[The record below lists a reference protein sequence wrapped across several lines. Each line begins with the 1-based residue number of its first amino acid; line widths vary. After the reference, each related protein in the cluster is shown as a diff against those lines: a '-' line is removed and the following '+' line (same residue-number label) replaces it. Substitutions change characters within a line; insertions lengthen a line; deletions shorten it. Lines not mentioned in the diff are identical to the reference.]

1 MPSVCIV
8 GLIVIILHAT
18 DNHLK
23 LHTMKMRLLTGLAIA
38 LGVVLAISS
47 CKKDKE
53 PTKIPVTGV
62 NLNKT
67 SMSLE
72 VGDDFQLLASVL
84 PEDATDKRVT
94 WDSDDESV
102 ATVDDKGL
110 VKAVKVGK
118 AKISVFTQDGD
129 FTKVCEVTVG
139 NTSVPDPGPSPEPEP
154 EPDPSVNLKLSRT
167 SATIGV
173 NETLSLKP
181 YVWSEYEKIWD
192 DLAFESDNPDV
203 ATVDADLNIIGHSA
217 GTAKLT
223 GTCHGEGLELKA
235 VFNVTVENE
244 FSAFVEDIFVISG
257 RGVVTTTKVS
267 SGVVRTNDKVRVLQ
281 VEDTYKNYNLT
292 ISQIEMFHKI
302 VEYAEAGDN
311 VGFTYVESPK
321 LDKSAIGRG
330 AAIFS
335 LDTER
340 IVAAKKVYG
349 TFTITDRKTPVVAGY
364 KPQFFC
370 NNYDVSVTLSDLRD
384 ADMLYPNETNYCIGF
399 EVSEGRKLL
408 CRLGQEISVREGG
421 RTIGTF
427 VVSDYEEATVKYEDV
442 E

>member
-1 MPSVCIV
+1 
-8 GLIVIILHAT
+8 
-18 DNHLK
+18 
-23 LHTMKMRLLTGLAIA
+23 MKMRLLTGLAIA

-62 NLNKT
+62 SLNKT
-67 SMSLE
+67 SIDLK

-94 WDSDDESV
+94 WDSDDESI

-118 AKISVFTQDGD
+118 AKISVYTHDGD

-139 NTSVPDPGPSPEPEP
+139 NTSVPEPGPDPD
-154 EPDPSVNLKLSRT
+154 PDPSLDLKLSRT

-181 YVWSEYEKIWD
+181 YIWSEYEKIWD
-192 DLAFESDNPDV
+192 DLAFESENPDV

-235 VFNVTVENE
+235 VFNVTVEDT
-244 FSAFVEDIFVISG
+244 FTTFVEDIFTISS
-257 RGVVTTTKVS
+257 RGVVTTTKIS
-267 SGVVRTNDKVRVLQ
+267 SGVVRTNDKVRFLQ

-292 ISQIEMFHKI
+292 ISQIEMLRK
-302 VEYAEAGDN
+302 VVDYAEAGDN
-311 VGFTYVESPK
+311 VGFMYVESPK

-340 IVAAKKVYG
+340 IIAAKKVYG
-349 TFTITDRKTPVVAGY
+349 TFTITDRKTPVAAGY
-364 KPQFFC
+364 NPQFFC

-384 ADMLYPNETNYCIGF
+384 ANMLYPNETNYCIGF

-421 RTIGTF
+421 KTIGTF

>member
-1 MPSVCIV
+1 
-8 GLIVIILHAT
+8 
-18 DNHLK
+18 
-23 LHTMKMRLLTGLAIA
+23 MKMRLLTGLAIA

-53 PTKIPVTGV
+53 TTKIPVTGV
-62 NLNKT
+62 SLNKT
-67 SMSLE
+67 SIDLK
-72 VGDDFQLLASVL
+72 VGDDFHLLASVL

-118 AKISVFTQDGD
+118 TKITVYTHDGD

-139 NTSVPDPGPSPEPEP
+139 TTSVPEPG
-154 EPDPSVNLKLSRT
+154 PDPSLELKLSRT

-173 NETLSLKP
+173 GEKLSLKP
-181 YVWSEYEKIWD
+181 YIWSEYEKIWD
-192 DLAFESDNPDV
+192 DLAFESENPDV

-235 VFNVTVENE
+235 VFNVTVENT
-244 FSAFVEDIFVISG
+244 FTTFVEDIFTISG
-257 RGVVTTTKVS
+257 RGVVTTTKIS
-267 SGVVRTNDKVRVLQ
+267 SGVVRTNDKVRLLQ

-292 ISQIEMFHKI
+292 ISQIEMFRK
-302 VEYAEAGDN
+302 VVDYAEAGDN
-311 VGFTYVESPK
+311 VGFMYVESPK
-321 LDKSAIGRG
+321 LNKSAIGRG

-335 LDTER
+335 PDTER
-340 IVAAKKVYG
+340 LVAAKKVYG
-349 TFTITDRKTPVVAGY
+349 TFTITDRRTPVVAGY
-364 KPQFFC
+364 KPQFLC
-370 NNYDVSVTLSDLRD
+370 NNYDVSVTISDMRG

-408 CRLGQEISVREGG
+408 CRLGQEISVRENGK
-421 RTIGTF
+421 TIGTF

>member
-1 MPSVCIV
+1 
-8 GLIVIILHAT
+8 
-18 DNHLK
+18 
-23 LHTMKMRLLTGLAIA
+23 MRLLTGLAVA

-53 PTKIPVTGV
+53 TTKIPVTGV

-67 SMSLE
+67 SMYLK
-72 VGDDFQLLASVL
+72 VGDDFQLLANVL

-94 WDSDDESV
+94 WDSADESV

-118 AKISVFTQDGD
+118 TKITVYTQDGD
-129 FTKVCEVTVG
+129 FTKVCAVTVG
-139 NTSVPDPGPSPEPEP
+139 TTSVPEPGPDPD
-154 EPDPSVNLKLSRT
+154 PDPSLDLKLSRT

-173 NETLSLKP
+173 GEKLSLKP
-181 YVWSEYEKIWD
+181 YIWSEYEKIWD
-192 DLAFESDNPDV
+192 DLAFESENPDV

-235 VFNVTVENE
+235 VFNVTVEDT
-244 FSAFVEDIFVISG
+244 FTTFVEDIFTISG
-257 RGVVTTTKVS
+257 RGVVTTTKIS
-267 SGVVRTNDKVRVLQ
+267 SGVVRTNDKVRLLQ

-292 ISQIEMFHKI
+292 ISQIEMFRK
-302 VEYAEAGDN
+302 VVDYAEAGDN
-311 VGFTYVESPK
+311 VGFMYVESPK
-321 LDKSAIGRG
+321 LNKSAIGRG

-335 LDTER
+335 PDTER
-340 IVAAKKVYG
+340 LVAAKKVYG

-370 NNYDVSVTLSDLRD
+370 NNYAVSVTISDLRG
-384 ADMLYPNETNYCIGF
+384 ADMLCPNETNYCIGF

-408 CRLGQEISVREGG
+408 CRLGQEISVRESG

>member
-1 MPSVCIV
+1 
-8 GLIVIILHAT
+8 
-18 DNHLK
+18 
-23 LHTMKMRLLTGLAIA
+23 MKMRLLTGLAIA

-53 PTKIPVTGV
+53 TTKIPVTGV

-67 SMSLE
+67 SIDLK

-118 AKISVFTQDGD
+118 TKITVYTQDGD

-139 NTSVPDPGPSPEPEP
+139 TTSVPEPG
-154 EPDPSVNLKLSRT
+154 PDPSLDLKLSRT

-173 NETLSLKP
+173 GEKLSLKP
-181 YVWSEYEKIWD
+181 YIWSEYEKIWD
-192 DLAFESDNPDV
+192 DLAFESENPDV

-235 VFNVTVENE
+235 VFNVTVENT
-244 FSAFVEDIFVISG
+244 FTTFVEDIFTISG
-257 RGVVTTTKVS
+257 LGVLTTTKIS
-267 SGVVRTNDKVRVLQ
+267 SGVVRTNDKVRLLQ

-292 ISQIEMFHKI
+292 ISQIEMFRKI

-311 VGFTYVESPK
+311 VGFMYVESPK

-335 LDTER
+335 PDTER
-340 IVAAKKVYG
+340 LVAAKKVYG

-370 NNYDVSVTLSDLRD
+370 NNYDVSVTISDMRG

-408 CRLGQEISVREGG
+408 CRLGQEISVRENGK
-421 RTIGTF
+421 TIGTF

>member
-1 MPSVCIV
+1 
-8 GLIVIILHAT
+8 
-18 DNHLK
+18 
-23 LHTMKMRLLTGLAIA
+23 MKMRLLTGLAIA

-62 NLNKT
+62 SLNKT
-67 SMSLE
+67 SIDLK

-94 WDSDDESV
+94 WDSDDESI

-118 AKISVFTQDGD
+118 ARISVYTQDGD

-139 NTSVPDPGPSPEPEP
+139 NTSVPDPGT
-154 EPDPSVNLKLSRT
+154 DPSVSLKLSRT

-181 YVWSEYEKIWD
+181 YIWSEYEKIWD
-192 DLAFESDNPDV
+192 DLAFESENPDV

-235 VFNVTVENE
+235 VFNVTVEDT
-244 FSAFVEDIFVISG
+244 FTTFVEDIFTISG
-257 RGVVTTTKVS
+257 RGVVTTTKIS
-267 SGVVRTNDKVRVLQ
+267 SGVVRTNDKVRFLQ

-292 ISQIEMFHKI
+292 ISQIEMLRK
-302 VEYAEAGDN
+302 VVDYAEAGDN
-311 VGFTYVESPK
+311 VGFMYVESPK

-340 IVAAKKVYG
+340 IIAAKKVYG
-349 TFTITDRKTPVVAGY
+349 TFTITDRKTPVAAGY

-408 CRLGQEISVREGG
+408 CRLGQEISVRENGK
-421 RTIGTF
+421 TIGTF

>member
-8 GLIVIILHAT
+8 GLIIIILHAT

-53 PTKIPVTGV
+53 TTKIPVTGV
-62 NLNKT
+62 SLNKT
-67 SMSLE
+67 SIDLK

-94 WDSDDESV
+94 WDSDDESI

-118 AKISVFTQDGD
+118 AKISVYTHDGD

-139 NTSVPDPGPSPEPEP
+139 TTSVPEPG
-154 EPDPSVNLKLSRT
+154 PDPSLDLKLSRT

-173 NETLSLKP
+173 GEKLSLKP
-181 YVWSEYEKIWD
+181 YIWSEYEKIWD
-192 DLAFESDNPDV
+192 DLAFESENPEV

-235 VFNVTVENE
+235 VFNVTVEDT
-244 FSAFVEDIFVISG
+244 FTTFVEDIFIISG
-257 RGVVTTTKVS
+257 RGVVTTTKIS
-267 SGVVRTNDKVRVLQ
+267 SGVVRTNDKVRLLQ

-292 ISQIEMFHKI
+292 ISQIEMFHK
-302 VEYAEAGDN
+302 VVDYAEAGDN
-311 VGFTYVESPK
+311 VGFMYVESPK

-340 IVAAKKVYG
+340 IIAAKKVYG

-408 CRLGQEISVREGG
+408 CRLGQEISVRENGK
-421 RTIGTF
+421 TIGTF

>member
-1 MPSVCIV
+1 
-8 GLIVIILHAT
+8 
-18 DNHLK
+18 
-23 LHTMKMRLLTGLAIA
+23 MKMRLLTGLAIA

-62 NLNKT
+62 SLNKT
-67 SMSLE
+67 SIDLK

-94 WDSDDESV
+94 WDSDDESI

-118 AKISVFTQDGD
+118 ARISVYTQDGD

-139 NTSVPDPGPSPEPEP
+139 NTSVPDPGT
-154 EPDPSVNLKLSRT
+154 DPSVSLKLSRT

-181 YVWSEYEKIWD
+181 YIWSEYEKIWD
-192 DLAFESDNPDV
+192 DLAFESENPDV

-235 VFNVTVENE
+235 VFNVTVEDT
-244 FSAFVEDIFVISG
+244 FTTFVEDIFTISG
-257 RGVVTTTKVS
+257 RGVVTTTKIS
-267 SGVVRTNDKVRVLQ
+267 SGVVRTNDKVRFLQ

-292 ISQIEMFHKI
+292 ISQIEMLRK
-302 VEYAEAGDN
+302 VVDYAEAGDN
-311 VGFTYVESPK
+311 VGFMYVESPK

-340 IVAAKKVYG
+340 IIAAKKVYG
-349 TFTITDRKTPVVAGY
+349 TFTITDRKTPVAAGY

-370 NNYDVSVTLSDLRD
+370 NNYDVSVTISDMRG

-421 RTIGTF
+421 KTIGTF

>member
-1 MPSVCIV
+1 
-8 GLIVIILHAT
+8 
-18 DNHLK
+18 
-23 LHTMKMRLLTGLAIA
+23 MKMRLLTGLAIA
-38 LGVVLAISS
+38 LGVVLAINS

-62 NLNKT
+62 SLNKT
-67 SMSLE
+67 SIDLK

-94 WDSDDESV
+94 WDSDDESI

-118 AKISVFTQDGD
+118 AKISVYTHDGD

-139 NTSVPDPGPSPEPEP
+139 NTSVPEPGPD
-154 EPDPSVNLKLSRT
+154 PDPSLDLKLSRT

-181 YVWSEYEKIWD
+181 YIWSEYEKIWD
-192 DLAFESDNPDV
+192 DLAFESENPDV

-235 VFNVTVENE
+235 VFNVTVENT
-244 FSAFVEDIFVISG
+244 FTTFVEDIFVVSG
-257 RGVVTTTKVS
+257 RGVVTTTKIS
-267 SGVVRTNDKVRVLQ
+267 SGVVRTNDKVRFLQ

-292 ISQIEMFHKI
+292 ISQIEMLRK
-302 VEYAEAGDN
+302 VVDYAEAGDN
-311 VGFTYVESPK
+311 VGFMYVESPK

-340 IVAAKKVYG
+340 IIAAKKVYG
-349 TFTITDRKTPVVAGY
+349 TFTITDRKTPVAAGY

-408 CRLGQEISVREGG
+408 CRLGQEISVRENGK
-421 RTIGTF
+421 TIGTF

>member
-1 MPSVCIV
+1 
-8 GLIVIILHAT
+8 
-18 DNHLK
+18 
-23 LHTMKMRLLTGLAIA
+23 MKMRLLTGLAIA

-53 PTKIPVTGV
+53 TTKIPVTGV

-67 SMSLE
+67 SIDLK

-118 AKISVFTQDGD
+118 TKITVYTQDGD

-139 NTSVPDPGPSPEPEP
+139 TTSIPEPGPD
-154 EPDPSVNLKLSRT
+154 PDPSLDLKLSRT

-173 NETLSLKP
+173 GEKLSLKP
-181 YVWSEYEKIWD
+181 YIWSEYEKIWD
-192 DLAFESDNPDV
+192 DLAFESENPDV

-235 VFNVTVENE
+235 VFNVTVENT
-244 FSAFVEDIFVISG
+244 FTTFVEDIFTISG
-257 RGVVTTTKVS
+257 RGVVTTTKIS
-267 SGVVRTNDKVRVLQ
+267 SGVVRTNDKVKLLQ

-292 ISQIEMFHKI
+292 ISQIEMFRKI

-311 VGFTYVESPK
+311 VGFMYVESPK
-321 LDKSAIGRG
+321 LNKSAIGRG

-335 LDTER
+335 PDTKR
-340 IVAAKKVYG
+340 LVAAKKVYG

-364 KPQFFC
+364 KPQFLC
-370 NNYDVSVTLSDLRD
+370 NNYDVSVTISDLRG

-408 CRLGQEISVREGG
+408 CRLGQEISVRESG

>member
-1 MPSVCIV
+1 
-8 GLIVIILHAT
+8 
-18 DNHLK
+18 
-23 LHTMKMRLLTGLAIA
+23 MKMRLLTGLAIA

-53 PTKIPVTGV
+53 TTKIPVTGV
-62 NLNKT
+62 SLNKT
-67 SMSLE
+67 SIDLK

-118 AKISVFTQDGD
+118 TKITVYTHDGD

-139 NTSVPDPGPSPEPEP
+139 TTSVPEPG
-154 EPDPSVNLKLSRT
+154 PDPSLDLKLSRT

-173 NETLSLKP
+173 GEKLSLKP
-181 YVWSEYEKIWD
+181 YIWSEYEKIWD
-192 DLAFESDNPDV
+192 DLAFESENPDV

-235 VFNVTVENE
+235 VFNVTVENT
-244 FSAFVEDIFVISG
+244 FTTFVEDIFTISG
-257 RGVVTTTKVS
+257 RGVVTTTKIS
-267 SGVVRTNDKVRVLQ
+267 SGVVRTNDKVRLLQ

-292 ISQIEMFHKI
+292 ISQIEMFRK
-302 VEYAEAGDN
+302 VVDYAEAGDN
-311 VGFTYVESPK
+311 VGFMYVESPK
-321 LDKSAIGRG
+321 LEKSAIGRG

-335 LDTER
+335 PDTER
-340 IVAAKKVYG
+340 LVAAKKVYG

-364 KPQFFC
+364 KPQFLC
-370 NNYDVSVTLSDLRD
+370 NNYDVSVTISDMRG

-408 CRLGQEISVREGG
+408 CRLGQEISVRESG

>member
-1 MPSVCIV
+1 
-8 GLIVIILHAT
+8 
-18 DNHLK
+18 
-23 LHTMKMRLLTGLAIA
+23 MKMRLLTGLAIA

-53 PTKIPVTGV
+53 TTKIPVTGV

-67 SMSLE
+67 SIDLK

-84 PEDATDKRVT
+84 PEDATDKRVP
-94 WDSDDESV
+94 WDRDAERV
-102 ATVDDKGL
+102 ATGDDKGL
-110 VKAVKVGK
+110 VQAVKVGK
-118 AKISVFTQDGD
+118 TQIPVYTQQGD

-139 NTSVPDPGPSPEPEP
+139 TTSVPEPGPDP
-154 EPDPSVNLKLSRT
+154 EPDPSLDLKLSRT

-173 NETLSLKP
+173 GEKLSLKP
-181 YVWSEYEKIWD
+181 YIWSEYEKIWD
-192 DLAFESDNPDV
+192 DLAFESENPDV

-235 VFNVTVENE
+235 VFNVTVENT
-244 FSAFVEDIFVISG
+244 FTTFVEDIFTISG
-257 RGVVTTTKVS
+257 RGVVTTTKIS
-267 SGVVRTNDKVRVLQ
+267 SGVVRTNDKVRLLQ

-292 ISQIEMFHKI
+292 ISQIEMFRKI

-311 VGFTYVESPK
+311 VGFMYVESPK
-321 LDKSAIGRG
+321 LNKSAIGRG

-335 LDTER
+335 PDTKR
-340 IVAAKKVYG
+340 LVAAKKVYG

-364 KPQFFC
+364 KPQFLC
-370 NNYDVSVTLSDLRD
+370 NNYDVSVTISDLRG

-408 CRLGQEISVREGG
+408 CRLGQEISVRESG

>member
-1 MPSVCIV
+1 
-8 GLIVIILHAT
+8 
-18 DNHLK
+18 
-23 LHTMKMRLLTGLAIA
+23 MRLLTGLAIA

-62 NLNKT
+62 SLNKT
-67 SMSLE
+67 SIDLK

-94 WDSDDESV
+94 WDSDDESI

-118 AKISVFTQDGD
+118 AKISVYTHDGD

-139 NTSVPDPGPSPEPEP
+139 NTSVPEPGPDPD
-154 EPDPSVNLKLSRT
+154 PDPSLDLKLSRT

-181 YVWSEYEKIWD
+181 YIWSEYEKIWD
-192 DLAFESDNPDV
+192 DLAFESENPDV

-235 VFNVTVENE
+235 VFNVTVEDT
-244 FSAFVEDIFVISG
+244 FTTFVEDIFTISG
-257 RGVVTTTKVS
+257 RGVVTTTKIS
-267 SGVVRTNDKVRVLQ
+267 SGVVRTNDKVRFLQ

-292 ISQIEMFHKI
+292 ISQIEMLRK
-302 VEYAEAGDN
+302 VVDYAEAGDN
-311 VGFTYVESPK
+311 VGFMYVESPK

-340 IVAAKKVYG
+340 IIAAKKVYG
-349 TFTITDRKTPVVAGY
+349 TFTITDRKTPVAAGY
-364 KPQFFC
+364 NPQFFC

-384 ADMLYPNETNYCIGF
+384 ANMLYPNETNYCIGF

-421 RTIGTF
+421 KTIGTF

>member
-1 MPSVCIV
+1 
-8 GLIVIILHAT
+8 
-18 DNHLK
+18 
-23 LHTMKMRLLTGLAIA
+23 MKMRLLTGLAIA

-53 PTKIPVTGV
+53 TTKIPVTGV
-62 NLNKT
+62 SLNKT
-67 SMSLE
+67 SIDLK

-118 AKISVFTQDGD
+118 TKITVYTQDGD

-139 NTSVPDPGPSPEPEP
+139 TTSVPEPG
-154 EPDPSVNLKLSRT
+154 PDPSVSLKLSRT

-181 YVWSEYEKIWD
+181 YIWSEYEKIWD
-192 DLAFESDNPDV
+192 DLAFESENPDV

-235 VFNVTVENE
+235 VFNVTVEDT
-244 FSAFVEDIFVISG
+244 FTTFVEDIFTISG
-257 RGVVTTTKVS
+257 RGVVTTTKIS
-267 SGVVRTNDKVRVLQ
+267 SGVVRTNDKVRLLQ
-281 VEDTYKNYNLT
+281 VEDTNKNYNLT
-292 ISQIEMFHKI
+292 ISQIEMFRKI
-302 VEYAEAGDN
+302 VDYAEAGDN
-311 VGFTYVESPK
+311 VGFMYVESPK
-321 LDKSAIGRG
+321 LNKSAIGRG

-335 LDTER
+335 PDTER
-340 IVAAKKVYG
+340 LVAAKKVYG

-370 NNYDVSVTLSDLRD
+370 NNYDVSVTISDLRG

-408 CRLGQEISVREGG
+408 CRLGQEISVRENGK
-421 RTIGTF
+421 TIGTF

>member
-8 GLIVIILHAT
+8 GLIVIISHAT

-62 NLNKT
+62 SLNKT
-67 SMSLE
+67 SIDLK

-94 WDSDDESV
+94 WDSDDESI

-118 AKISVFTQDGD
+118 AKISVYTHDGD

-139 NTSVPDPGPSPEPEP
+139 NTSVPEPGPDPD
-154 EPDPSVNLKLSRT
+154 PDPSLDLKLSRT

-181 YVWSEYEKIWD
+181 YIWSEYEKIWD
-192 DLAFESDNPDV
+192 DLAFESENPDV

-235 VFNVTVENE
+235 VFNVTVEDT
-244 FSAFVEDIFVISG
+244 FTTFVEDIFTISS
-257 RGVVTTTKVS
+257 RGVVTTTKIS
-267 SGVVRTNDKVRVLQ
+267 SGVVRTNDKVRFLQ

-292 ISQIEMFHKI
+292 ISQIEMLRK
-302 VEYAEAGDN
+302 VVDYAEAGDN
-311 VGFTYVESPK
+311 VGFMYVESPK

-340 IVAAKKVYG
+340 IIAAKKVYG
-349 TFTITDRKTPVVAGY
+349 TFTITDRKTPVAAGY
-364 KPQFFC
+364 NPQFFC

-384 ADMLYPNETNYCIGF
+384 ANMLYPNETNYCIGF

-408 CRLGQEISVREGG
+408 CRLGQEISVRESG

>member
-8 GLIVIILHAT
+8 GLIIIILQAT

-53 PTKIPVTGV
+53 TTKIPVTGV

-67 SMSLE
+67 SIDLK

-118 AKISVFTQDGD
+118 TKITVYTQDGD

-139 NTSVPDPGPSPEPEP
+139 TTSVPEPGPDPDPD
-154 EPDPSVNLKLSRT
+154 PDPSLDLKLSRT

-173 NETLSLKP
+173 GEKLSLKP
-181 YVWSEYEKIWD
+181 YIWSEYEKIWD
-192 DLAFESDNPDV
+192 DLAFESENPDV

-223 GTCHGEGLELKA
+223 GTCHGEGLDLKA
-235 VFNVTVENE
+235 VFNVTVENT
-244 FSAFVEDIFVISG
+244 FTTFVEDIFVISG
-257 RGVVTTTKVS
+257 RGVVTTTKIS
-267 SGVVRTNDKVRVLQ
+267 SGVVRTNDKVRLLQ

-292 ISQIEMFHKI
+292 ISQIEMLRK
-302 VEYAEAGDN
+302 VVDYAEAGDN
-311 VGFTYVESPK
+311 VGFMYVESPK

-335 LDTER
+335 PDTER
-340 IVAAKKVYG
+340 LVAAKKVYG

-364 KPQFFC
+364 KPQFLC
-370 NNYDVSVTLSDLRD
+370 NNYDVSVTISDMRG

-408 CRLGQEISVREGG
+408 CRLGQEISVRENG

>member
-1 MPSVCIV
+1 
-8 GLIVIILHAT
+8 
-18 DNHLK
+18 
-23 LHTMKMRLLTGLAIA
+23 MKMRLLTGLAIA

-62 NLNKT
+62 SLNKT

-118 AKISVFTQDGD
+118 AKISVYTHDGD

-139 NTSVPDPGPSPEPEP
+139 TTSVPEPGPD
-154 EPDPSVNLKLSRT
+154 PDPSLDLKLSRT

-173 NETLSLKP
+173 GEKLSLKP
-181 YVWSEYEKIWD
+181 YIWSEYEKIWD
-192 DLAFESDNPDV
+192 DLAFESENPDV

-235 VFNVTVENE
+235 VFNVTVEDT
-244 FSAFVEDIFVISG
+244 FTTFVEDIFTISG
-257 RGVVTTTKVS
+257 RGVVTTTKIS
-267 SGVVRTNDKVRVLQ
+267 SGVVRTNDKVRFLQ

-292 ISQIEMFHKI
+292 ISQIEMFRKI

-311 VGFTYVESPK
+311 VGFMYVESPK
-321 LDKSAIGRG
+321 LNKSAIGRG

-335 LDTER
+335 PDTER
-340 IVAAKKVYG
+340 IIAAKKVYG

-370 NNYDVSVTLSDLRD
+370 NNYDVSVTISDMRG

-408 CRLGQEISVREGG
+408 CRLGQEISVRESG

-427 VVSDYEEATVKYEDV
+427 VVSDYEEATVKYEDI

>member
-8 GLIVIILHAT
+8 GLIIIILQAT

-38 LGVVLAISS
+38 LGVVLAINS

-67 SMSLE
+67 SIDLK

-94 WDSDDESV
+94 WDSDNESI
-102 ATVDDKGL
+102 ATVDDNGL

-118 AKISVFTQDGD
+118 ARISVYTQDGD

-139 NTSVPDPGPSPEPEP
+139 NTSVPDPGP
-154 EPDPSVNLKLSRT
+154 DPSVSLKLSRT

-181 YVWSEYEKIWD
+181 YIWSEYEKIWD
-192 DLAFESDNPDV
+192 DLAFESENPDV

-235 VFNVTVENE
+235 VFNVTVEDT
-244 FSAFVEDIFVISG
+244 FTTFVDDIFTISG
-257 RGVVTTTKVS
+257 RGVVTTATIS
-267 SGVVRTNDKVRVLQ
+267 SGVVRTNDKVRFLQ

-292 ISQIEMFHKI
+292 ISQIEMLRKV

-340 IVAAKKVYG
+340 IIAAKKVYG

-370 NNYDVSVTLSDLRD
+370 NNYDVSVTLSDKRD
-384 ADMLYPNETNYCIGF
+384 DMLYPNETYYCIGF
-399 EVSEGRKLL
+399 EVSEDRKLL
-408 CRLGQEISVREGG
+408 CRLGQEISVRENGK
-421 RTIGTF
+421 TIGTF

>member
-1 MPSVCIV
+1 M
-8 GLIVIILHAT
+8 LF
-18 DNHLK
+18 
-23 LHTMKMRLLTGLAIA
+23 R
-38 LGVVLAISS
+38 
-47 CKKDKE
+47 
-53 PTKIPVTGV
+53 
-62 NLNKT
+62 
-67 SMSLE
+67 
-72 VGDDFQLLASVL
+72 
-84 PEDATDKRVT
+84 
-94 WDSDDESV
+94 
-102 ATVDDKGL
+102 
-110 VKAVKVGK
+110 
-118 AKISVFTQDGD
+118 
-129 FTKVCEVTVG
+129 
-139 NTSVPDPGPSPEPEP
+139 
-154 EPDPSVNLKLSRT
+154 

-181 YVWSEYEKIWD
+181 YIWSEYEKIWD
-192 DLAFESDNPDV
+192 DLAFESENPDV

-235 VFNVTVENE
+235 VFNVTVEDT
-244 FSAFVEDIFVISG
+244 FTTFVEDIFTVSG
-257 RGVVTTTKVS
+257 RGVVTTTKIS
-267 SGVVRTNDKVRVLQ
+267 SGVVRTNDKVRFLQ

-292 ISQIEMFHKI
+292 ISQIELLRKI

-427 VVSDYEEATVKYEDV
+427 VVSDYEEASVKYEDV

>member
-1 MPSVCIV
+1 
-8 GLIVIILHAT
+8 
-18 DNHLK
+18 
-23 LHTMKMRLLTGLAIA
+23 MKMRLLTGLAIA

-47 CKKDKE
+47 CKKDKA

-62 NLNKT
+62 SLNKT
-67 SMSLE
+67 SIDLK

-102 ATVDDKGL
+102 ATVDDNGL

-118 AKISVFTQDGD
+118 AKISVFTQDGE

-139 NTSVPDPGPSPEPEP
+139 TTSVPDPGPDPD
-154 EPDPSVNLKLSRT
+154 PDPSLDLKLSRT

-192 DLAFESDNPDV
+192 DLAFESENPDV

-235 VFNVTVENE
+235 VFNVTVEDT
-244 FSAFVEDIFVISG
+244 FTTFVEDIFTISG
-257 RGVVTTTKVS
+257 RGVVTTTKIS
-267 SGVVRTNDKVRVLQ
+267 SGVVRTNDKVRFLQ

-292 ISQIEMFHKI
+292 ISQIEVLRK
-302 VEYAEAGDN
+302 VVDYAEAGDN
-311 VGFTYVESPK
+311 VGFMYVESPK

-340 IVAAKKVYG
+340 IIAAKKVYG
-349 TFTITDRKTPVVAGY
+349 TFTITDRKTPVAAGY
-364 KPQFFC
+364 NPQFFC

-384 ADMLYPNETNYCIGF
+384 ANMLYPNETNYCIGF

-421 RTIGTF
+421 KTIGTF

>member
-1 MPSVCIV
+1 
-8 GLIVIILHAT
+8 
-18 DNHLK
+18 
-23 LHTMKMRLLTGLAIA
+23 MKMRLLTGLAIA

-53 PTKIPVTGV
+53 TTKIPVTGV

-67 SMSLE
+67 SIDLK

-118 AKISVFTQDGD
+118 TKITVYTQDGD

-139 NTSVPDPGPSPEPEP
+139 NTSVPDPGPDPDPD
-154 EPDPSVNLKLSRT
+154 PDPSLDLKLSRT

-173 NETLSLKP
+173 GEKLSLKP
-181 YVWSEYEKIWD
+181 YIWSEYEKIWD
-192 DLAFESDNPDV
+192 DLAFESENPDV

-235 VFNVTVENE
+235 VFNVTVENT
-244 FSAFVEDIFVISG
+244 FTTFVEDIFVISG
-257 RGVVTTTKVS
+257 RGVVTTTKIS
-267 SGVVRTNDKVRVLQ
+267 SGVVRTNDKVRLLQ

-292 ISQIEMFHKI
+292 ISQIEMLRK
-302 VEYAEAGDN
+302 VVDYAEAGDN
-311 VGFTYVESPK
+311 VGFMYVESPK
-321 LDKSAIGRG
+321 LDKSA
-330 AAIFS
+330 AIFS
-335 LDTER
+335 PDTER
-340 IVAAKKVYG
+340 LVAAKKVYG

-364 KPQFFC
+364 KPQFLC
-370 NNYDVSVTLSDLRD
+370 NNYHVSVTISDMRG

-408 CRLGQEISVREGG
+408 CRLGQEISVRENG

-427 VVSDYEEATVKYEDV
+427 VVSDYEVATVKYEDV

>member
-1 MPSVCIV
+1 
-8 GLIVIILHAT
+8 
-18 DNHLK
+18 
-23 LHTMKMRLLTGLAIA
+23 MRLLTGLAIA

-62 NLNKT
+62 SLNKT
-67 SMSLE
+67 SIDLK

-118 AKISVFTQDGD
+118 AKISVYTHDGD

-139 NTSVPDPGPSPEPEP
+139 TTSVPEPGPD
-154 EPDPSVNLKLSRT
+154 PDPSLDLKLSRT

-173 NETLSLKP
+173 GEKLSLKP
-181 YVWSEYEKIWD
+181 YIWSEYEKIWD
-192 DLAFESDNPDV
+192 DLAFESENPDV

-235 VFNVTVENE
+235 VFNVTVEDT
-244 FSAFVEDIFVISG
+244 FTTFVEDIFTISG
-257 RGVVTTTKVS
+257 RGVVTTTKIS
-267 SGVVRTNDKVRVLQ
+267 SGVVRTNDKVRFLQ

-292 ISQIEMFHKI
+292 ISQIEMLRK
-302 VEYAEAGDN
+302 VVDYAEAGDN
-311 VGFTYVESPK
+311 VGFMYVESPK

-340 IVAAKKVYG
+340 IIAAKKVYG
-349 TFTITDRKTPVVAGY
+349 TFTITDRKTPVAAGY
-364 KPQFFC
+364 NPQFFC

-384 ADMLYPNETNYCIGF
+384 ANMLYPNETNYCIGF

-421 RTIGTF
+421 KTIGTF

>member
-1 MPSVCIV
+1 
-8 GLIVIILHAT
+8 
-18 DNHLK
+18 
-23 LHTMKMRLLTGLAIA
+23 MKMRLLTGLAIA

-53 PTKIPVTGV
+53 TTKIPVTGV
-62 NLNKT
+62 SLNKT
-67 SMSLE
+67 SIDLK

-94 WDSDDESV
+94 WDSDDEGV

-118 AKISVFTQDGD
+118 TKITVYTQDGD

-139 NTSVPDPGPSPEPEP
+139 NTSVPEPG
-154 EPDPSVNLKLSRT
+154 PDPSLDLKLSRT

-173 NETLSLKP
+173 GEKLSLKP
-181 YVWSEYEKIWD
+181 YIWSEYEKIWD
-192 DLAFESDNPDV
+192 DLAFESENPDV

-235 VFNVTVENE
+235 VFNVTVEDT
-244 FSAFVEDIFVISG
+244 FTTFVEDIFTISG
-257 RGVVTTTKVS
+257 RGVVTTTKIS
-267 SGVVRTNDKVRVLQ
+267 SGVVRTNDKVRLLQ

-292 ISQIEMFHKI
+292 ISQIEMLRK
-302 VEYAEAGDN
+302 VVDYAEAGDN
-311 VGFTYVESPK
+311 VGFMYVESPK

-335 LDTER
+335 PDTER
-340 IVAAKKVYG
+340 LVAAKKVYG

-370 NNYDVSVTLSDLRD
+370 NNYDVSVTISDMRG

-408 CRLGQEISVREGG
+408 CRLGQEISVRESGK
-421 RTIGTF
+421 TIGTF

>member
-1 MPSVCIV
+1 
-8 GLIVIILHAT
+8 
-18 DNHLK
+18 
-23 LHTMKMRLLTGLAIA
+23 MRLLTGLAIA

-62 NLNKT
+62 SLNKT
-67 SMSLE
+67 SIDLK

-94 WDSDDESV
+94 WDSDDESI

-118 AKISVFTQDGD
+118 AKISVYTHDGD

-139 NTSVPDPGPSPEPEP
+139 NTSVPEPGPDPD
-154 EPDPSVNLKLSRT
+154 PDPSLDLKLSRT

-181 YVWSEYEKIWD
+181 YIWSEYEKIWD
-192 DLAFESDNPDV
+192 DLAFESENPDV

-235 VFNVTVENE
+235 VFNVTVEDT
-244 FSAFVEDIFVISG
+244 FTTFVEDIFTISS
-257 RGVVTTTKVS
+257 RGVVTTTKIS
-267 SGVVRTNDKVRVLQ
+267 SGVVRTNDKVRFLQ

-292 ISQIEMFHKI
+292 ISQIEMLRK
-302 VEYAEAGDN
+302 VVDYAEAGDN
-311 VGFTYVESPK
+311 VGFMYVESPK

-340 IVAAKKVYG
+340 IIAAKKVYG
-349 TFTITDRKTPVVAGY
+349 TFTITDRKTPVAAGY
-364 KPQFFC
+364 NPQFFC

-384 ADMLYPNETNYCIGF
+384 ANMLYPNETNYCIGF

-421 RTIGTF
+421 KTIGTF

>member
-1 MPSVCIV
+1 
-8 GLIVIILHAT
+8 
-18 DNHLK
+18 
-23 LHTMKMRLLTGLAIA
+23 MRLLTGLAIA

-53 PTKIPVTGV
+53 TTKIPVTGV
-62 NLNKT
+62 SLNKT
-67 SMSLE
+67 SIDLK

-118 AKISVFTQDGD
+118 TKITVYTQDGD

-139 NTSVPDPGPSPEPEP
+139 TTSVPEP

-181 YVWSEYEKIWD
+181 YIWSEYEKIWD
-192 DLAFESDNPDV
+192 DLAFESENPDV

-223 GTCHGEGLELKA
+223 GTCHGEGLDLKA
-235 VFNVTVENE
+235 VFNVTVENT
-244 FSAFVEDIFVISG
+244 FTTFVEDIFTISG
-257 RGVVTTTKVS
+257 RGVVTTTKIS
-267 SGVVRTNDKVRVLQ
+267 SGVVRTNDKVRLLQ

-292 ISQIEMFHKI
+292 ISQIEMFRKI

-311 VGFTYVESPK
+311 VGFMYVESPK

-335 LDTER
+335 PDTER
-340 IVAAKKVYG
+340 LVAAKKVYG

-370 NNYDVSVTLSDLRD
+370 NNYDVSVTISDMRG

-408 CRLGQEISVREGG
+408 CRLGQEISVRENGK
-421 RTIGTF
+421 TIGTF

>member
-1 MPSVCIV
+1 
-8 GLIVIILHAT
+8 
-18 DNHLK
+18 
-23 LHTMKMRLLTGLAIA
+23 MKMRLLTGLAIA
-38 LGVVLAISS
+38 LGVVLAINS
-47 CKKDKE
+47 CKKDKG
-53 PTKIPVTGV
+53 TDNIPVTGV
-62 NLNKT
+62 TLNKT
-67 SMSLE
+67 SMDLK

-94 WDSDDESV
+94 WDSDDESI

-118 AKISVFTQDGD
+118 AKISVYTQDGD

-139 NTSVPDPGPSPEPEP
+139 TTSVPEPGPDPEP
-154 EPDPSVNLKLSRT
+154 EPDPSLDLKLSRT

-173 NETLSLKP
+173 GEKLSLKP
-181 YVWSEYEKIWD
+181 YIWSEYEKIWE
-192 DLAFESDNPDV
+192 DLAFESENPDV

-235 VFNVTVENE
+235 VFNVTVEDT
-244 FSAFVEDIFVISG
+244 FTTFVEDIFTISG
-257 RGVVTTTKVS
+257 RGVVTTTKIS
-267 SGVVRTNDKVRVLQ
+267 SGVVRTNDKVRLLQ

-292 ISQIEMFHKI
+292 ISQIEMLRKI

-311 VGFTYVESPK
+311 VGFMYVESPK

-340 IVAAKKVYG
+340 IIAAKKVYG

-370 NNYDVSVTLSDLRD
+370 NNYDVSVTISDMRG

-408 CRLGQEISVREGG
+408 CRLGQEISVRENGK
-421 RTIGTF
+421 TIGTF

>member
-1 MPSVCIV
+1 
-8 GLIVIILHAT
+8 
-18 DNHLK
+18 
-23 LHTMKMRLLTGLAIA
+23 MRLLTGLAIA

-53 PTKIPVTGV
+53 TTKIPVTGV
-62 NLNKT
+62 SLNKT
-67 SMSLE
+67 SIDLK

-94 WDSDDESV
+94 WDSDDESI

-118 AKISVFTQDGD
+118 AKISVYTHDGD

-139 NTSVPDPGPSPEPEP
+139 TTSVPEPG
-154 EPDPSVNLKLSRT
+154 PDPSLDLKLSRT

-173 NETLSLKP
+173 GEKLSLKP
-181 YVWSEYEKIWD
+181 YIWSEYEKIWD
-192 DLAFESDNPDV
+192 DLAFESENPEV

-235 VFNVTVENE
+235 VFNVTVEDT
-244 FSAFVEDIFVISG
+244 FTTFVEDIFIISG
-257 RGVVTTTKVS
+257 RGVVTTTKIS
-267 SGVVRTNDKVRVLQ
+267 SGVVRTNDKVRLLQ

-292 ISQIEMFHKI
+292 ISQIEMFHK
-302 VEYAEAGDN
+302 VVDYAEAGDN
-311 VGFTYVESPK
+311 VGFMYVESPK

-340 IVAAKKVYG
+340 IIAAKKVYG

-408 CRLGQEISVREGG
+408 CRLGQEISVRENGK
-421 RTIGTF
+421 TIGTF

>member
-1 MPSVCIV
+1 
-8 GLIVIILHAT
+8 
-18 DNHLK
+18 
-23 LHTMKMRLLTGLAIA
+23 MKMRLLTGLAIA
-38 LGVVLAISS
+38 LGVVLAINS

-62 NLNKT
+62 SLNKT
-67 SMSLE
+67 SIDLKI
-72 VGDDFQLLASVL
+72 GDDFQLLASVL

-118 AKISVFTQDGD
+118 AKISVYTHDGD

-139 NTSVPDPGPSPEPEP
+139 NTSVPDPGT
-154 EPDPSVNLKLSRT
+154 DPSVSLKLSRT

-181 YVWSEYEKIWD
+181 YIWSEYEKIWD
-192 DLAFESDNPDV
+192 DLAFESENPDV

-235 VFNVTVENE
+235 VFNVTVENT
-244 FSAFVEDIFVISG
+244 FTTFVEDIFTVSG
-257 RGVVTTTKVS
+257 RGVVTTTKIS
-267 SGVVRTNDKVRVLQ
+267 SGVVRTNDKVRFLQ

-292 ISQIEMFHKI
+292 ISQIEMLRKV
-302 VEYAEAGDN
+302 VEYAQAGDN

-340 IVAAKKVYG
+340 IIAAKKVYG

-370 NNYDVSVTLSDLRD
+370 NNYDVSVTLTDLRD
-384 ADMLYPNETNYCIGF
+384 VDMLYPNETNYCIGF

-421 RTIGTF
+421 KTIGTF

>member
-1 MPSVCIV
+1 
-8 GLIVIILHAT
+8 
-18 DNHLK
+18 
-23 LHTMKMRLLTGLAIA
+23 MKMRLLTGLAIA

-53 PTKIPVTGV
+53 TTKIPVTGV
-62 NLNKT
+62 SLNKT
-67 SMSLE
+67 SIDLK

-118 AKISVFTQDGD
+118 TKITVYTHDGD

-139 NTSVPDPGPSPEPEP
+139 TTSVPEPG
-154 EPDPSVNLKLSRT
+154 PDPSLELKLSRT

-173 NETLSLKP
+173 GEKLSLKP
-181 YVWSEYEKIWD
+181 YIWSEYEKIWD
-192 DLAFESDNPDV
+192 DLAFESENPDV
-203 ATVDADLNIIGHSA
+203 ATVDSDLNIIGHSA

-235 VFNVTVENE
+235 VFNVTVENT
-244 FSAFVEDIFVISG
+244 FTTFVEDIFTISG
-257 RGVVTTTKVS
+257 RGVVTTTKIS
-267 SGVVRTNDKVRVLQ
+267 SGVVRTNDKVRLLQ

-292 ISQIEMFHKI
+292 ISQIEMFRK
-302 VEYAEAGDN
+302 VVDYAEAGDN
-311 VGFTYVESPK
+311 VGFMYVESPK
-321 LDKSAIGRG
+321 LDESAIGRG

-335 LDTER
+335 PDTER
-340 IVAAKKVYG
+340 LVAAKKVYG
-349 TFTITDRKTPVVAGY
+349 TFTITDRKTPVIAGY
-364 KPQFFC
+364 KPQFLC
-370 NNYDVSVTLSDLRD
+370 NNYDVSVTISDMRG

-408 CRLGQEISVREGG
+408 CRLGQEISVRENG

>member
-1 MPSVCIV
+1 
-8 GLIVIILHAT
+8 
-18 DNHLK
+18 
-23 LHTMKMRLLTGLAIA
+23 MKMRLLTGLAIA

-67 SMSLE
+67 SIDLK

-94 WDSDDESV
+94 WDSDDESI

-118 AKISVFTQDGD
+118 AKISVYTHDGD

-139 NTSVPDPGPSPEPEP
+139 TTSVPDPGT
-154 EPDPSVNLKLSRT
+154 DPSVSLKLSRT

-181 YVWSEYEKIWD
+181 YIWSEYEKIWD
-192 DLAFESDNPDV
+192 DLAFESENPDV

-235 VFNVTVENE
+235 VFNVTVENT
-244 FSAFVEDIFVISG
+244 FTTFVEDIFTISG
-257 RGVVTTTKVS
+257 RGVVTTTKIS
-267 SGVVRTNDKVRVLQ
+267 SGVVRTNDKVRFLQ

-292 ISQIEMFHKI
+292 ISQIEMLRKV
-302 VEYAEAGDN
+302 VEYAQAGDN

-321 LDKSAIGRG
+321 LEKSAIGRG

-340 IVAAKKVYG
+340 IIAAKKVYG

-421 RTIGTF
+421 KTIGTF

>member
-1 MPSVCIV
+1 
-8 GLIVIILHAT
+8 
-18 DNHLK
+18 
-23 LHTMKMRLLTGLAIA
+23 MRLLTGLAIA

-47 CKKDKE
+47 CKKDKA

-62 NLNKT
+62 SLNKT
-67 SMSLE
+67 SIDLK

-118 AKISVFTQDGD
+118 TKISVYTKDGD

-139 NTSVPDPGPSPEPEP
+139 NTSVPEPGPD
-154 EPDPSVNLKLSRT
+154 PDPSLDLKLSRT

-173 NETLSLKP
+173 GEKLSLKP
-181 YVWSEYEKIWD
+181 YIWSEYEKIWD
-192 DLAFESDNPDV
+192 DLAFESENPDV

-235 VFNVTVENE
+235 VFNVTVEDT
-244 FSAFVEDIFVISG
+244 FTTFVEDIFTISG
-257 RGVVTTTKVS
+257 RGVVTTTKIS
-267 SGVVRTNDKVRVLQ
+267 SGVVRTNDKVRFLQ

-292 ISQIEMFHKI
+292 ISQIEMLRK
-302 VEYAEAGDN
+302 VVDYAEAGDN
-311 VGFTYVESPK
+311 VGFMYVESPK

-340 IVAAKKVYG
+340 IIAAKKVYG
-349 TFTITDRKTPVVAGY
+349 TFTITDRKTPVAAGY
-364 KPQFFC
+364 NPQFFC

-421 RTIGTF
+421 KTIGTF

>member
-1 MPSVCIV
+1 
-8 GLIVIILHAT
+8 
-18 DNHLK
+18 
-23 LHTMKMRLLTGLAIA
+23 MKMRLLTGLAIA

-53 PTKIPVTGV
+53 TTKIPVTGV
-62 NLNKT
+62 SLNKT
-67 SMSLE
+67 SIDLK

-118 AKISVFTQDGD
+118 TKITVYTHDGD

-139 NTSVPDPGPSPEPEP
+139 TTSVPEPG
-154 EPDPSVNLKLSRT
+154 PDPSLDLKLSRT

-173 NETLSLKP
+173 GEKLSLKP
-181 YVWSEYEKIWD
+181 YIWSEYEKIWD
-192 DLAFESDNPDV
+192 DLAFESENPDV

-235 VFNVTVENE
+235 VFNVTVENT
-244 FSAFVEDIFVISG
+244 FTTFVEDIFTISG
-257 RGVVTTTKVS
+257 RGVLTTTKIS
-267 SGVVRTNDKVRVLQ
+267 SGVVRTNDKVRLLQ

-292 ISQIEMFHKI
+292 ISQIEMFRK
-302 VEYAEAGDN
+302 VVDYAEAGDN
-311 VGFTYVESPK
+311 VGFMYVESPK
-321 LDKSAIGRG
+321 LNKSAIGRG

-335 LDTER
+335 PDTER
-340 IVAAKKVYG
+340 LVAAKKVYG

-364 KPQFFC
+364 KPQFLC
-370 NNYDVSVTLSDLRD
+370 NNYDVSVTISDMRG

-408 CRLGQEISVREGG
+408 CRLGQEISVRENG

-427 VVSDYEEATVKYEDV
+427 VVSDYEVATVKYEDV

>member
-1 MPSVCIV
+1 
-8 GLIVIILHAT
+8 
-18 DNHLK
+18 
-23 LHTMKMRLLTGLAIA
+23 MKMRLLTGLAIA

-53 PTKIPVTGV
+53 TTKIPVIGV
-62 NLNKT
+62 SLNKT
-67 SMSLE
+67 SIDLK

-118 AKISVFTQDGD
+118 TKITVYTQDGD

-139 NTSVPDPGPSPEPEP
+139 TTSVPEPGPDP
-154 EPDPSVNLKLSRT
+154 EPDPSLDLKLSRT

-173 NETLSLKP
+173 GEKLSLKP
-181 YVWSEYEKIWD
+181 YIWSEYEKIWD
-192 DLAFESDNPDV
+192 DLAFESDNQDV

-235 VFNVTVENE
+235 VFNVTVENT
-244 FSAFVEDIFVISG
+244 FTTFVEDIFTISG
-257 RGVVTTTKVS
+257 RVVVTTTKIS
-267 SGVVRTNDKVRVLQ
+267 SGVVRTNDKVRLLQ

-292 ISQIEMFHKI
+292 ISQIEMFRKI
-302 VEYAEAGDN
+302 VDYAEAGDN
-311 VGFTYVESPK
+311 VGFMYVESPK
-321 LDKSAIGRG
+321 LNKSAIGRG

-335 LDTER
+335 PDTKR
-340 IVAAKKVYG
+340 LVAAKKVYG

-370 NNYDVSVTLSDLRD
+370 NNYDVSVTISDLRG
-384 ADMLYPNETNYCIGF
+384 ADMLCPNETNYCIGF

-408 CRLGQEISVREGG
+408 CRLGQEISVRESGK
-421 RTIGTF
+421 TIGTF

>member
-1 MPSVCIV
+1 
-8 GLIVIILHAT
+8 
-18 DNHLK
+18 
-23 LHTMKMRLLTGLAIA
+23 MKMRLLTGLAIA

-53 PTKIPVTGV
+53 TTKIPVTGV
-62 NLNKT
+62 SLNKT
-67 SMSLE
+67 SIDLK

-94 WDSDDESV
+94 WDSDDESI

-118 AKISVFTQDGD
+118 AKISVYTHDGD

-139 NTSVPDPGPSPEPEP
+139 TTSVPEPG
-154 EPDPSVNLKLSRT
+154 PDPSLDLKLSRT

-173 NETLSLKP
+173 GEKLSLKP
-181 YVWSEYEKIWD
+181 YIWSEYEKIWD
-192 DLAFESDNPDV
+192 DLAFESENPEV

-235 VFNVTVENE
+235 VFNVTVEDT
-244 FSAFVEDIFVISG
+244 FTTFVEDIFIISG
-257 RGVVTTTKVS
+257 RGVVTTTKIS
-267 SGVVRTNDKVRVLQ
+267 SGVVRTNDKVRLLQ

-292 ISQIEMFHKI
+292 ISQIEMFHK
-302 VEYAEAGDN
+302 VVDYAEAGDN
-311 VGFTYVESPK
+311 VGFMYVESPK

-340 IVAAKKVYG
+340 IIAAKKVYG

-408 CRLGQEISVREGG
+408 CRLGQEISVRENGK
-421 RTIGTF
+421 TIGTF

>member
-1 MPSVCIV
+1 
-8 GLIVIILHAT
+8 
-18 DNHLK
+18 
-23 LHTMKMRLLTGLAIA
+23 MRLLTGLAIA

-53 PTKIPVTGV
+53 TTKIPVTGV
-62 NLNKT
+62 SLNKT
-67 SMSLE
+67 SIDLK
-72 VGDDFQLLASVL
+72 VGDDFHLLASVL

-118 AKISVFTQDGD
+118 TKITVYTHDGD

-139 NTSVPDPGPSPEPEP
+139 TTSVPEPG
-154 EPDPSVNLKLSRT
+154 PDPSLELKLSRT

-173 NETLSLKP
+173 GEKLSLKP
-181 YVWSEYEKIWD
+181 YIWSEYEKIWD
-192 DLAFESDNPDV
+192 DLAFESENPDV

-235 VFNVTVENE
+235 VFNVTVENT
-244 FSAFVEDIFVISG
+244 FTTFVEDIFTISG
-257 RGVVTTTKVS
+257 RGVVTTTKIS
-267 SGVVRTNDKVRVLQ
+267 SGVVRTNDKVRLLQ

-292 ISQIEMFHKI
+292 ISQIEMFRK
-302 VEYAEAGDN
+302 VVDYAEAGDN
-311 VGFTYVESPK
+311 VGFMYVESPK
-321 LDKSAIGRG
+321 LNKSAIGRG

-335 LDTER
+335 PDTER
-340 IVAAKKVYG
+340 LVAAKKVYG
-349 TFTITDRKTPVVAGY
+349 TFTITDRRTPVVAGY
-364 KPQFFC
+364 KPQFLC
-370 NNYDVSVTLSDLRD
+370 NNYDVSVTISDMRG

-408 CRLGQEISVREGG
+408 CRLGQEISVRENGK
-421 RTIGTF
+421 TIGTF

>member
-1 MPSVCIV
+1 
-8 GLIVIILHAT
+8 
-18 DNHLK
+18 
-23 LHTMKMRLLTGLAIA
+23 MKMRLLTGLAIA

-53 PTKIPVTGV
+53 TTKIPVTGV

-67 SMSLE
+67 SIDLK

-118 AKISVFTQDGD
+118 AKISVYTQDGD

-139 NTSVPDPGPSPEPEP
+139 TTSVPEPG
-154 EPDPSVNLKLSRT
+154 PDPSLDLKLSRT

-173 NETLSLKP
+173 GEKLSLKP
-181 YVWSEYEKIWD
+181 YIWSEYEKIWD
-192 DLAFESDNPDV
+192 DLAFESENPDV

-235 VFNVTVENE
+235 VFNVTVENT
-244 FSAFVEDIFVISG
+244 FTTFVEDIFTISG
-257 RGVVTTTKVS
+257 RGVVTTTKIS
-267 SGVVRTNDKVRVLQ
+267 SGVVRTNDKVRLLQ

-292 ISQIEMFHKI
+292 ISQIEMFRK
-302 VEYAEAGDN
+302 VVDYAEAGDN
-311 VGFTYVESPK
+311 VGFMYVESPK
-321 LDKSAIGRG
+321 LNKSAIGRG

-335 LDTER
+335 PDTER
-340 IVAAKKVYG
+340 LVAAKKVYG

-364 KPQFFC
+364 KPQFLC
-370 NNYDVSVTLSDLRD
+370 NNYDVSVTISDMRG

-408 CRLGQEISVREGG
+408 CRLGQEISVCESG

>member
-1 MPSVCIV
+1 
-8 GLIVIILHAT
+8 
-18 DNHLK
+18 
-23 LHTMKMRLLTGLAIA
+23 MKMRLLTGLAIA

-53 PTKIPVTGV
+53 TTKIPVTGV
-62 NLNKT
+62 TLNKT
-67 SMSLE
+67 SMSID
-72 VGDDFQLLASVL
+72 VGDEFQLLANVL

-94 WDSDDESV
+94 WDSDDESI
-102 ATVDDKGL
+102 ATVDDNGL

-118 AKISVFTQDGD
+118 ARISVYTQDGE

-139 NTSVPDPGPSPEPEP
+139 TTSVPDPGPDPEP
-154 EPDPSVNLKLSRT
+154 EPDPSLDLKLSRT

-173 NETLSLKP
+173 GEKLSLKP
-181 YVWSEYEKIWD
+181 YIWSEYEKIWD
-192 DLAFESDNPDV
+192 DLAFESENPDV

-235 VFNVTVENE
+235 VFNVTVENT
-244 FSAFVEDIFVISG
+244 FTTFVEDIFNISG
-257 RGVVTTTKVS
+257 RGVVTTTKIS
-267 SGVVRTNDKVRVLQ
+267 SGVVRTNDKVRLLQ

-292 ISQIEMFHKI
+292 ISQIEMFRKI
-302 VEYAEAGDN
+302 VDYAEAGDN
-311 VGFTYVESPK
+311 VGFMYVESPK
-321 LDKSAIGRG
+321 LNKSAIGSG

-335 LDTER
+335 PDTKR
-340 IVAAKKVYG
+340 IIAAKKVYG

-370 NNYDVSVTLSDLRD
+370 NNYDVSVTISDMHG

-408 CRLGQEISVREGG
+408 CRLGQEISVRENGK
-421 RTIGTF
+421 TIGTF

>member
-1 MPSVCIV
+1 
-8 GLIVIILHAT
+8 
-18 DNHLK
+18 
-23 LHTMKMRLLTGLAIA
+23 MKMRLLTGLAIA

-53 PTKIPVTGV
+53 TTKIPVTGV
-62 NLNKT
+62 SLNKT
-67 SMSLE
+67 SIDLK

-118 AKISVFTQDGD
+118 TKITVYTQDGD

-139 NTSVPDPGPSPEPEP
+139 TTSVPEP

-181 YVWSEYEKIWD
+181 YIWSEYEKIWD
-192 DLAFESDNPDV
+192 DLAFESENPDV

-223 GTCHGEGLELKA
+223 GTCHGEGLDLKA
-235 VFNVTVENE
+235 VFNVTVENT
-244 FSAFVEDIFVISG
+244 FTTFVEDIFTISG
-257 RGVVTTTKVS
+257 RGVVTTTKIS
-267 SGVVRTNDKVRVLQ
+267 SGVVRTNDKVRLLQ

-292 ISQIEMFHKI
+292 ISQIEMFRKI

-311 VGFTYVESPK
+311 VGFMYVESPK

-335 LDTER
+335 PDTER
-340 IVAAKKVYG
+340 LVAAKKVYG

-370 NNYDVSVTLSDLRD
+370 NNYDVSVTISDMRG

-408 CRLGQEISVREGG
+408 CRLGQEISVRENGK
-421 RTIGTF
+421 TIGTF